1 MYCTYNVI
9 EGQYIVVVGQ
19 EYRSTFR
26 MKLERE
32 TERQRER
39 GGRGRGEEN
48 EGTYICV
55 NGPDKKVI
63 YFQILKMCT
72 KLV

>member
-39 GGRGRGEEN
+39 GEGQGRRE
-48 EGTYICV
+48 
-55 NGPDKKVI
+55 
-63 YFQILKMCT
+63 
-72 KLV
+72 